1 MKGTT
6 HVAAIALLILSAGTV
21 AGQEL
26 DLHVSA
32 DSVTVGERFFVALTA
47 HHEFA
52 TGPEFPSVDT
62 IGALSFGDLEVLSLH
77 TRQSSERA
85 GVRIDSVVYEVTTF
99 ALDTARVAAIPVRFT
114 AGEDTFTVLTDSAWL
129 PVIST
134 VPDDAED
141 VRDLA
146 PLVEF
151 PASRWP
157 YVAAAAA
164 LLLLALLIALYLH
177 RRRRAGEADTPPPP
191 ALPPEQEAMDRLT
204 ALERVDL
211 SVAENVQPFYDELS
225 GLLRTY
231 VGRRLHVRAMESTTG
246 ELVRELQ
253 HRRTPPEA
261 IIERLREVLTAS
273 DYVKFADAT
282 PPPSQGRELIIT
294 SRSIVHEVEHALT
307 PPQQPSSA
315 DEAPSIQ

>member
-1 MKGTT
+1 MKGTM
-6 HVAAIALLILSAGTV
+6 HLAAIVLLILSARPV
-21 AGQEL
+21 SGQEL
-26 DLHVSA
+26 DLHLSA
-32 DSVTVGERFFVALTA
+32 DSVTVGERFFVTLTA

-52 TGPEFPSVDT
+52 TGPQFPSVDT
-62 IGALSFGDLEVLSLH
+62 IGTLSFGDLEVLSLQMH
-77 TRQSSERA
+77 RSGERA
-85 GVRIDSVVYEVTTF
+85 GIRIDSVVYEVTTF

-114 AGEDTFTVLTDSAWL
+114 AGEDTFTVSTDSAWL

-134 VPDDAED
+134 VPEDAED

-151 PASRWP
+151 PSSRWP
-157 YVAAAAA
+157 WVAAAAA
-164 LLLLALLIALYLH
+164 LLLLALLIALYVR
-177 RRRRAGEADTPPPP
+177 RRRRAGEPDAPPPP
-191 ALPPEQEAMDRLT
+191 LPPEQEAMDRLT
-204 ALERVDL
+204 ALEHVDL

-253 HRRTPPEA
+253 RRHALPER
-261 IIERLREVLTAS
+261 ILERLREVLTAS

-282 PPPSQGRELIIT
+282 PPPWQGRDLIAT
-294 SRSIVHEVEHALT
+294 SRSFVHDVEDALT
-307 PPQQPSSA
+307 PTEQPSVT
-315 DEAPSIQ
+315 DEAPSVQ